1 MPVVN
6 PAGSGG
12 KDQQTVAQ
20 AAGFHRVV
28 GDQHD
33 GAVYQQPGGQGLN
46 ARAGNRVE
54 RGKGL
59 VHQHDGPVFVER
71 TRQRR
76 TLAHAA

>member
-1 MPVVN
+1 MPSSI
-6 PAGSGG
+6 PPGAE
-12 KDQQTVAQ
+12 DQQTVAQ

-54 RGKGL
+54 RGKGSSISTM
-59 VHQHDGPVFVER
+59 GR
-71 TRQRR
+71 SS
-76 TLAHAA
+76 